1 MSLQKLERYVV
12 DEALPKWAA
21 TAFDEQHG
29 HFMESLQL
37 DGTPETTGIVR
48 TRTVGRL
55 IYVYAHASVLKVGPP
70 GSLEKAERAFHNLHR
85 VAWTAGDKPGYAR
98 TINRF
103 TDEVLDPERDLYDNA
118 CMLLALAWLYKA
130 TNDPKYRLHIEATI
144 AAVDQTLNDPFGGW
158 AEDSIGS
165 LPRRQNPHMHYL
177 EASLALCETSDNA
190 RSGQMVDKLFAL
202 FLTHF
207 NAGTLGPLRE
217 NFGPHWEVSDRFR
230 SNRLEP
236 GHMCEWVWLA
246 RRYDLLTGRNVQE
259 LCETLLT
266 TGLTV
271 GRFEQSVLLL
281 DEATFDGAPLA
292 PHRRLWPQVEMLKA
306 FLMQYYAL
314 GDITHRSE
322 AEAVAKVILET
333 YLSAAPAGCWHDALD
348 LEGNPIAK
356 TIPASSLYHLW
367 TAVVELLNAT
377 ETRSAF
383 AASDKQRIGRAS
395 GPFALPQTALSLQQ
409 TSLAR
414 NLSAP

>member
-1 MSLQKLERYVV
+1 MSLQELERYVV

-21 TAFDEQHG
+21 TAFDERHG
-29 HFMESLQL
+29 HFMEALHL

-48 TRTVGRL
+48 TRTAGRL
-55 IYVYAHASVLKVGPP
+55 IYVYAHASVLKAAPP
-70 GSLEKAERAFHNLHR
+70 GSLKMAERAFYNLHR
-85 VAWTAGDKPGYAR
+85 VAWTAGSKPGYAR
-98 TINRF
+98 AINRF

-118 CMLLALAWLYKA
+118 CMLLALAWLHKA
-130 TNDPKYRLHIEATI
+130 TNNPMYRLHIEETI

-158 AEDSIGS
+158 AEDSVGS

-190 RSGQMVDKLFAL
+190 QSRQMADGLFVL

-207 NAGTLGPLRE
+207 NAGTHGPLRE

-246 RRYDLLTGRNVQE
+246 RRYSLLTGRDVRE
-259 LCETLLT
+259 LCDTLLT
-266 TGLTV
+266 TGLAV
-271 GRFEQSVLLL
+271 GRFEGSVLLL
-281 DEATFDGAPLA
+281 DEATCEGAPLA

-314 GDITHRSE
+314 GDVAYRSE
-322 AEAVAKVILET
+322 AEAIAKALRGS
-333 YLSAAPAGCWHDALD
+333 YLSGAPAGCWHDALD
-348 LEGNPIAK
+348 LEGHPIGK

-367 TAVVELLNAT
+367 TAAVELLNAA

-383 AASDKQRIGRAS
+383 AGSDKRRIGRAS
-395 GPFALPQTALSLQQ
+395 RPSARWGITRNVQPTFA
-409 TSLAR
+409 
-414 NLSAP
+414 